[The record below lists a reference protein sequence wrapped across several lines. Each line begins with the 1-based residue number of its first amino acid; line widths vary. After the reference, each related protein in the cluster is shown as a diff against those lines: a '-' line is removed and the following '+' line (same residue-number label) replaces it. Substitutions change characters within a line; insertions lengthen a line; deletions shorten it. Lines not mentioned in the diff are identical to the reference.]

1 MQLMDLKKQGIDIQ
15 ENIPL
20 SRFTFTKTG
29 GPAQY
34 LAFPKNLNELELL
47 VDTIKENNLINKGD
61 VIVVGVSGGPDSI
74 TLLVCL
80 NKYKDYLGIRI
91 ICAHI
96 NHLIR
101 KDSTEDEQFVEN
113 ICKNVGVKCYVKRAE
128 VEKIAKKQKKG
139 TEEIGRQIRYDFF
152 DEVAKKENA
161 NKIAIAHNM
170 NDNAETML
178 LNIIRGSGL
187 IGLEGIQAKEYGKY
201 IRPLINCKREEIEE
215 YCAKNNLQPRIDST
229 NKENI
234 YRRNIIRNKL
244 LPQLQELN
252 PNIVESLSN
261 LSKII
266 KVQNMHIKNE
276 VENIYRKIGT
286 ETINKEIET
295 KLISTEMVKEAFET
309 KIEEETLDKK
319 VEKKAYNKNNSE
331 NSLQKINKVQKTKSK
346 EKVGDL
352 GKVELDL
359 PEFQKLDLSI
369 QQNLILYTIN
379 KVLGSARN
387 VEKINIDD
395 IIKMCKR
402 NVGNKYI
409 YPNKNL
415 KILVKN
421 KKIIFIPLT

>member
-1 MQLMDLKKQGIDIQ
+1 MAKRLDK
-15 ENIPL
+15 
-20 SRFTFTKTG
+20 
-29 GPAQY
+29 
-34 LAFPKNLNELELL
+34 LEQNFL
-47 VDTIKENNLINKGD
+47 DTIKENNLINKGD

-201 IRPLINCKREEIEE
+201 IRPLINCTREEIEE

-286 ETINKEIET
+286 ETINKEIG
-295 KLISTEMVKEAFET
+295 KEVFET

-331 NSLQKINKVQKTKSK
+331 NSLQKINKEQKTKSK

-359 PEFQKLDLSI
+359 PEFQKLDLSV

>member
-1 MQLMDLKKQGIDIQ
+1 MAKRLDK
-15 ENIPL
+15 
-20 SRFTFTKTG
+20 
-29 GPAQY
+29 
-34 LAFPKNLNELELL
+34 LEQNFL
-47 VDTIKENNLINKGD
+47 DTIKENNLINKGD

-201 IRPLINCKREEIEE
+201 IRPLINCTREEIEE

-286 ETINKEIET
+286 ETINKEIG
-295 KLISTEMVKEAFET
+295 KEVFET

-331 NSLQKINKVQKTKSK
+331 NSLQKINKEQKTKSK

-359 PEFQKLDLSI
+359 PEFQKLDLSV

-387 VEKINIDD
+387 VEKVNIDD